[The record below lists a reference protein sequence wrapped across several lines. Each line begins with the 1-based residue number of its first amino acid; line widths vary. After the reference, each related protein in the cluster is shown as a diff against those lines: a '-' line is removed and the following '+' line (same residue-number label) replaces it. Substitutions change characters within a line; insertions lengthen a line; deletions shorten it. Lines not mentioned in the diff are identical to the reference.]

1 MDATCFNFIHW
12 IQNPSTVK
20 QKKTK
25 KIQLKCTKQQNNMQT
40 HGRCVKTQLKH
51 NIKYEA
57 EITEENIE
65 NIKFTNILKAA
76 SGVKIMHL
84 QN

>member
-1 MDATCFNFIHW
+1 MKYSWNAQSSKTTCI
-12 IQNPSTVK
+12 P
-20 QKKTK
+20 
-25 KIQLKCTKQQNNMQT
+25 
-40 HGRCVKTQLKH
+40 HGWCVKTQLKH

-57 EITEENIE
+57 EIMEENIE

-84 QN
+84 QNSFTDTEADRTHYNKQTLK